1 MNLFKSMVNTVG
13 GFGGIAIGII
23 GLVFGIK
30 TNTLAEYICGGPA
43 LIAGII
49 MLIRAYKYIN
59 IDFE

>member
-1 MNLFKSMVNTVG
+1 MVNTVG